1 MPADSVHIKGLDQLQ
16 KLLDT
21 LPAKLER
28 NVMRSS
34 LREGAKVLLAEATYR
49 APAKS
54 AALVS
59 SLKIGTRSRGGTV
72 TSYVKTN
79 LWYARFVEYGTRPHE
94 IRPKHAKSLFIAG
107 VFGTLV
113 KHPGAKPHPFL
124 RPALD
129 AGKTGAV
136 IATAEAIKKRL
147 TTKESLDASHIMIE
161 GDE

>member
-1 MPADSVHIKGLDQLQ
+1 MAELHIKGLDALQ

-21 LPAKLER
+21 LAPRIEK
-28 NVMRSS
+28 NVMRGA

-49 APAKS
+49 APS
-54 AALVS
+54 RSGTLVS
-59 SLKIGTRSRGGTV
+59 TLKIGTRAKGGTV
-72 TSYVKTN
+72 TSYVKSDHF
-79 LWYARFVEYGTRPHE
+79 YARFVEYGTKPHE

-113 KHPGAKPHPFL
+113 KHPGARPHPFM

-129 AGKTGAV
+129 AGAQEAV
-136 IATAEAIKKRL
+136 IASAEYMKKRL
-147 TTKESLDASHIMIE
+147 ATKESLDTSHVMIE